1 MVALYNSIQAGI
13 CNRKG
18 DVAGMGPVQRPVVC
32 LQDAGRDIKAA
43 QSMVTAKRRAFPRNA
58 PDTHAAA
65 LEALERTRQ
74 NNVAPEA
81 SQPQVSFRSVMVIPL
96 TSPIE

>member
-1 MVALYNSIQAGI
+1 MA
-13 CNRKG
+13 
-18 DVAGMGPVQRPVVC
+18 PVQRPVVR

-65 LEALERTRQ
+65 LDALERIRQ
-74 NNVAPEA
+74 VNVAPEA
-81 SQPQVSFRSVMVIPL
+81 SQPQVSFDLSWVTP
-96 TSPIE
+96 